1 MEIIDDLQTHRSYQ
15 LHKIMC
21 DIEKIKNKVKNKGY
35 KKFLQGFLFGV
46 VLTSAVVIY
55 FKTKIEIKTIP
66 EKTSFRDFLPK
77 LLVEKD

>member
-21 DIEKIKNKVKNKGY
+21 DIEKIKNEVKNKGY

-55 FKTKIEIKTIP
+55 FKIEIKTIP